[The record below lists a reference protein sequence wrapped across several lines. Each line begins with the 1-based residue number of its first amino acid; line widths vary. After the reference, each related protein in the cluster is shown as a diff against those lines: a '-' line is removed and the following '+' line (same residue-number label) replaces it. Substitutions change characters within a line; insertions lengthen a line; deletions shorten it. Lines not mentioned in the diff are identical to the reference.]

1 MPSPIGHALA
11 ALAAGF
17 AADAG
22 RSSSHG
28 RRRDRWREA
37 ALFTATGLVP
47 DLDLLVGAHSQYTHS
62 VGAVSVVLALAWMA
76 TRNLRLALAVALAYA
91 SHPLLDWM
99 GHDGTPPY
107 GVMLLWPFD
116 PGFHHS
122 GLDVFTGISRR
133 YWLPG
138 FFTHNLTAVVREV
151 LILGPLALGAWWLRR
166 RRASK
171 ATEEAPE
178 RAENTSADP

>member
-1 MPSPIGHALA
+1 MPSPIGHALG

-17 AADAG
+17 AAGAG
-22 RSSSHG
+22 SSPSPG
-28 RRRDRWREA
+28 RMRYPWREA
-37 ALFTATGLVP
+37 ALFTAVGLVP

-62 VGAVSVVLALAWMA
+62 VGAVSAVLALAWMA
-76 TRNLRLALAVALAYA
+76 TRDFRLALAVAVAYA
-91 SHPLLDWM
+91 SHPLLDWL
-99 GHDGTPPY
+99 GQDGTPPY

-138 FFTHNLTAVVREV
+138 FIAHNLSAVVREV

-166 RRASK
+166 RAST
-171 ATEEAPE
+171 ATERAPGL
-178 RAENTSADP
+178 AENARSDT